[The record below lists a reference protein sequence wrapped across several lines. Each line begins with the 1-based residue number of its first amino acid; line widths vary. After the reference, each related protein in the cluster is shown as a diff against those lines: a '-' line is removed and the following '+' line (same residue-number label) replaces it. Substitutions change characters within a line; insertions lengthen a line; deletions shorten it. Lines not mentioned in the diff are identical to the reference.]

1 MKKVITTFLVA
12 LSSIVYS
19 FAQSI
24 HILNGNKDITNTV
37 IVVPISK
44 GDSTAVEMSLQNK
57 TSSKISYKVNR
68 TILNPPMNDTCSSLY
83 F

>member
-24 HILNGNKDITNTV
+24 HILNGNKDVTNTV